1 MGRQAHRLRSGRQRH
16 EALAKKQK
24 FSSITL
30 LLTRAATAQAVS
42 DAILGAAKALK
53 SGDLFFLTYS
63 GHGGQVDDTNS
74 EEKDR
79 MDETWVCYDRQL
91 IDDQLY
97 ELWGKFKASVRILV
111 LSDSC
116 HSGTVSVRFRT
127 SSPERSMLAPATRRM
142 IWRPCPCVRAQSS
155 EACGVPRHRSGE

>member
-1 MGRQAHRLRSGRQRH
+1 M
-16 EALAKKQK
+16 
-24 FSSITL
+24 
-30 LLTRAATAQAVS
+30 TRAATAQAVS

-91 IDDQLY
+91 IDDNFTNC
-97 ELWGKFKASVRILV
+97 GASSRQAFA
-111 LSDSC
+111 SSC
-116 HSGTVSVRFRT
+116 FQI
-127 SSPERSMLAPATRRM
+127 AATAARY
-142 IWRPCPCVRAQSS
+142 P
-155 EACGVPRHRSGE
+155 